1 MPPRCFRGSSVSSPP
16 DVMTDTSP
24 SLGLPRYRPVSL
36 GGSMH
41 ARSSTRADGSLLIES
56 TEALEPY
63 PRRLT
68 DKLIHW
74 AERAPQRV
82 FAGEREGAGG
92 WRTITYADMLR
103 RVQSIAQ
110 SLLRRGLSAERP
122 VAILSGNDL
131 EHLQL
136 TLGAMWAGI
145 PVCPVSPGFSLL
157 SSDFDKLRR
166 VFDVIT
172 PGLVFAA
179 EAEGYGR
186 AIASLVPDD
195 VEVVLTRGA
204 LEGRD
209 TIPFDSLLA
218 IAPGP
223 EADAAH
229 AAVSP
234 ETIAKFLFTSGS
246 TSLPKAVTT
255 TQRMLCANQ
264 QMILQCLRFLGEE
277 PPVLLDWLPWHH
289 TFGGSHNV
297 GIALYN
303 GGTLYIDAGRPT
315 AQAFA
320 HTVRNLRDVAPTVY
334 FSVPKGWEELATAL
348 ERDADLCRTFFSR
361 IKLLFYS
368 GAGLSQAV
376 WDRLDR
382 IAESCTGERIK
393 MITGL
398 GMTETAPSSLFT
410 TGEEVRSGYV
420 GLPAPGCEV
429 KLVADGE
436 KLEARFRGPH
446 VMPGYWRDAAQS
458 AKVFDA
464 EGFYRTG
471 DALKLID
478 AANLD
483 RGLMFDGRVSE
494 DFKLA
499 TGTFVSVGP
508 LVQRVILAGA
518 PYVLDAVVTGI
529 NRNEIGLMI
538 FPRFDSC
545 RTLAA
550 AGSDL
555 DASAILAAPTV
566 RAYFQAL
573 IDRLAAGVSASSQ
586 RIARARLLRDPPS
599 FALGEITDK
608 GSINQRAVL
617 AQRAALIDELYA
629 GTHADVILPRP
640 LPA

>member
-1 MPPRCFRGSSVSSPP
+1 MINASTSS
-16 DVMTDTSP
+16 
-24 SLGLPRYRPVSL
+24 GLPRYRPVSL
-36 GGSMH
+36 GGSTH
-41 ARSSTRADGSLLIES
+41 ARLSTLADGSQVIAS
-56 TEALEPY
+56 TEALESY

-68 DKLIHW
+68 DKLLHW
-74 AERAPQRV
+74 AAQTPDRV
-82 FAGEREGAGG
+82 FAAERNGAGG

-103 RVQSIAQ
+103 RVRRIAQ
-110 SLLRRGLSAERP
+110 SLLGRGLSAERP
-122 VAILSGNDL
+122 IVILSGNDL

-136 TLGAMWAGI
+136 TLGAMWAGV

-157 SSDFDKLRR
+157 SSDFDKLRH

-179 EAEGYGR
+179 DAAGYGR
-186 AIASLVPDD
+186 AIAALVPAD
-195 VEVVLTRGA
+195 VEVVLTRSA
-204 LEGRD
+204 LEGRE
-209 TIPFDSLLA
+209 TIAFETLLA
-218 IAPGP
+218 LEPGP

-297 GIALYN
+297 GIVLYN
-303 GGTLYIDAGRPT
+303 GGTLYIDDGKPT

-320 HTVRNLRDVAPTVY
+320 RTVSNLRDVAPTVY
-334 FSVPKGWEELATAL
+334 FSVPKGWEDLATAL
-348 ERDADLCRTFFSR
+348 ERDADLGRTFFSR

-382 IAESCTGERIK
+382 IAETCAGERIR

-398 GMTETAPSSLFT
+398 GMTETSPSSLFT
-410 TGEEVRSGYV
+410 TGDEVRSGYV

-429 KLVADGE
+429 KLTADGE

-446 VMPGYWRDAAQS
+446 VMPGYWRDPGQS

-464 EGFYRTG
+464 DGFYRTG

-478 AANLD
+478 PENLD
-483 RGLMFDGRVSE
+483 RGLLFDGRVSE
-494 DFKLA
+494 DFKLS

-518 PYVLDAVVTGI
+518 PYVLDVVVAGI
-529 NRNEIGLMI
+529 NRNEIGLLI
-538 FPRFDSC
+538 FPRLDSC

-550 AGSDL
+550 TGSDL
-555 DASAILAAPTV
+555 DGPAILAAPPV

-573 IDRLAAGVSASSQ
+573 IDRLAAAASTSSL
-586 RIARARLLRDPPS
+586 RIARACLLRDPPS
-599 FALGEITDK
+599 FAKGEITDK

-617 AQRAALIDELYA
+617 AQRAALIEALYA
-629 GTHADVILPRP
+629 GSHADLILPRP
-640 LPA
+640 PG

>member
-1 MPPRCFRGSSVSSPP
+1 MNDLSPAARA
-16 DVMTDTSP
+16 
-24 SLGLPRYRPVSL
+24 PRYRPVSL
-36 GGSMH
+36 GGSTH
-41 ARSSTRADGSLLIES
+41 ARFANRADGSWLIES
-56 TEALEPY
+56 AEPLEPY

-68 DKLIHW
+68 DRLIHW
-74 AERAPQRV
+74 AECAPERV
-82 FAGEREGAGG
+82 FVAERGARGE
-92 WRTITYADMLR
+92 WRSITYADMLR
-103 RVQSIAQ
+103 RVRAIAQ
-110 SLLRRGLSAERP
+110 ALLGRGLCADRP
-122 VAILSGNDL
+122 IVILSGNDL

-145 PVCPVSPGFSLL
+145 PVCPVSPGYALL
-157 SSDFDKLRR
+157 AADFAKLAH
-166 VFDVIT
+166 VFEVVT

-179 EAEGYGR
+179 HADGFGR
-186 AIASLVPDD
+186 AISALVPAD

-204 LEGRD
+204 IAGRA
-209 TIPFDSLLA
+209 TMAFDALLA
-218 IAPGP
+218 VAPGP

-229 AAVSP
+229 AAVNAD
-234 ETIAKFLFTSGS
+234 TIAKFLFTSGS

-255 TQRMLCANQ
+255 TQGMLCANQ

-303 GGTLYIDAGRPT
+303 GGTLYVDAGKPT
-315 AQAFA
+315 PQAFA
-320 HTVRNLRDVAPTVY
+320 HTLRNLREIAPTVY
-334 FSVPKGWEELATAL
+334 FSVPKGWEDLATAL
-348 ERDADLCRTFFSR
+348 EGDADLRHRFFSR
-361 IKLLFYS
+361 VKLLFYS

-376 WDRLDR
+376 WDRIDR
-382 IAESCTGERIK
+382 LAEETTGERIR

-429 KLVADGE
+429 RLVPAGE
-436 KLEARFRGPH
+436 KLEACFRGPH
-446 VMPGYWRDAAQS
+446 VMPGYWRDPAQT

-464 EGFYRTG
+464 EGFLRTG
-471 DALKLID
+471 DALRLID
-478 AANLD
+478 AANPD
-483 RGLMFDGRVSE
+483 RGLFFDGRVSE

-518 PYVLDAVVTGI
+518 PYVLDAVVAGI
-529 NRNEIGLMI
+529 NRNEIGLLV
-538 FPRFDSC
+538 FPRLDSC
-545 RTLAA
+545 RLLAA
-550 AGSDL
+550 AGP
-555 DASAILAAPTV
+555 DADVAAVLAAPAV
-566 RAYFQAL
+566 RAFFQAL
-573 IDRLAAGVSASSQ
+573 IDRLADGVSGSSQ
-586 RIARARLLRDPPS
+586 RIARARVLREPPS
-599 FALGEITDK
+599 FAKGEITDK

-629 GTHADVILPRP
+629 GGHADIIVPRP
-640 LPA
+640 RD

>member
-1 MPPRCFRGSSVSSPP
+1 MN
-16 DVMTDTSP
+16 DTST
-24 SLGLPRYRPVSL
+24 SSGLPRYRPVSL
-36 GGSMH
+36 GGSTR
-41 ARSSTRADGSLLIES
+41 ARSSRLADGSLLIES
-56 TEALEPY
+56 TEALDPY

-68 DKLIHW
+68 DKLIYW
-74 AERAPQRV
+74 AAQAPQRV
-82 FAGEREGAGG
+82 FAAERDAAGG
-92 WRTITYADMLR
+92 WRTITYTDMLWRSR
-103 RVQSIAQ
+103 RIAQ
-110 SLLRRGLSAERP
+110 SLLGRGLSAERP
-122 VAILSGNDL
+122 IAILSGNDL
-131 EHLQL
+131 QHLQL

-157 SSDFDKLRR
+157 SSDFDKLRH

-179 EAEGYGR
+179 DAAGYGR
-186 AIASLVPDD
+186 AIAALVPDE
-195 VEVVLTRGA
+195 VGVVLTRGELA
-204 LEGRD
+204 GRRTIAFD
-209 TIPFDSLLA
+209 TLLDSPA
-218 IAPGP
+218 GP

-234 ETIAKFLFTSGS
+234 ESIAKFLFTSGS

-303 GGTLYIDAGRPT
+303 GGTLYIDAGKPT

-320 HTVRNLRDVAPTVY
+320 HTLRNLREIAPTVY
-334 FSVPKGWEELATAL
+334 FSVPKGWEDLATAL
-348 ERDADLCRTFFSR
+348 ERDTDLRRSFFSR
-361 IKLLFYS
+361 VRLLFYS

-382 IAESCTGERIK
+382 LAETHAGERIK

-420 GLPAPGCEV
+420 GLPAPGCTV
-429 KLVADGE
+429 KLVADGA
-436 KLEARFRGPH
+436 KLEARYRGPH
-446 VMPGYWRDAAQS
+446 VMPGYWRDPAQT
-458 AKVFDA
+458 AKAFDA
-464 EGFYRTG
+464 QGFYRTG
-471 DALKLID
+471 DALKLVD
-478 AANLD
+478 PENLA
-483 RGLMFDGRVSE
+483 RGLAFDGRVSE

-518 PYVLDAVVTGI
+518 PYVLDAVVAGI
-529 NRNEIGLMI
+529 DRNEIGLLI

-550 AGSDL
+550 AGSNL
-555 DASAILAAPTV
+555 DGPELLEAPAV
-566 RAYFQAL
+566 RAVFQAL
-573 IDRLAAGVSASSQ
+573 LDRLAATASASSQ
-586 RIARARLLRDPPS
+586 RIARARVLRDPPS

-617 AQRAALIDELYA
+617 ARRAALIDELYA
-629 GTHADVILPRP
+629 GGHADVILPRP
-640 LPA
+640 LD